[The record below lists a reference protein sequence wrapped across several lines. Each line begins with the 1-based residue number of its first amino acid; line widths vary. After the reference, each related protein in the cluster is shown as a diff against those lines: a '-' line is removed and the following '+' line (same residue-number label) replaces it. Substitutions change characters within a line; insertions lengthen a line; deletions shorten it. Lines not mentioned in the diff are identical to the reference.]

1 MVFYTLVLL
10 ILFKKWAKTKK
21 KMIRK
26 TEKKK
31 KTIQTVFL
39 VKLKL
44 QRESS
49 E

>member
-26 TEKKK
+26 TEKTKQNN
-31 KTIQTVFL
+31 TDSF
-39 VKLKL
+39 
-44 QRESS
+44 SS
-49 E
+49 EVEITRGIV